1 MTITRTEARGAQLLA
16 ENVNYIITHPE
27 CWNQRL
33 WHCGTSHCIAGLAQI
48 RTGSPVVDG
57 PGNAATLYDLTPAQ
71 ADWLFDTCRTLT
83 ELWQFATAHLGGY
96 DRDDR
101 DRAGYSR
108 AGRDRAGY
116 NRAGRD
122 RDGYDRD
129 GYDRDGYNR
138 DGRDRDGRDR
148 AGYDRAGYYRDGYD
162 RAGYDRVGYCRDG
175 YDRAGYDRA
184 GYNRRAL
191 DRNGNRMPL
200 IQIRDGDE

>member
-27 CWNQRL
+27 CWNQRV

-83 ELWQFATAHLGGY
+83 ELWQFAIAHLGGY

-101 DRAGYSR
+101 DRAGYNR
-108 AGRDRAGY
+108 AGYDRAGY
-116 NRAGRD
+116 NRDGRD
-122 RDGYDRD
+122 RDGYDRAGYNRD
-129 GYDRDGYNR
+129 GYDRDGYDRAGYNRAVRDRAGRDRAGYDRDGYNR
-138 DGRDRDGRDR
+138 DGRDRDGKP
-148 AGYDRAGYYRDGYD
+148 
-162 RAGYDRVGYCRDG
+162 
-175 YDRAGYDRA
+175 
-184 GYNRRAL
+184 L
-191 DRNGNRMPL
+191 PL
-200 IQIRDGDE
+200 IILG